1 MLCKSAGVC
10 GWQLRLGPAR
20 LHLTRESL
28 PSIRQRPECS
38 SPFHVVGQGVQRHF
52 GAYVRERFHL
62 DPREPLSSKVGS
74 GKRESLRALAAQY
87 DRHVCLMGAE

>member
-1 MLCKSAGVC
+1 
-10 GWQLRLGPAR
+10 
-20 LHLTRESL
+20 
-28 PSIRQRPECS
+28 
-38 SPFHVVGQGVQRHF
+38 VQRHF